1 MVHSGSCRSRL
12 SAGFQK
18 DLTRKLFLTTL
29 ENKSLRAD
37 ISSLKVEVED
47 GVRRQEKE
55 IAKKR

>member
-1 MVHSGSCRSRL
+1 MGRPGSCRSGL

-37 ISSLKVEVED
+37 ISGLKVEVED